1 MRYKAGLETR
11 DKILEATRRLI
22 ATDGL
27 DGTTIKAICEQAGVL
42 PGSFYNLFD
51 SKEQAILSVV
61 RQAID
66 AIDPD
71 PEHTGTDTLS
81 DLIDAYITF
90 VTEQG
95 DLARVYIRLALSG
108 GANNSEIQGRTMRH
122 HQARVSRF
130 AAAMGRAH
138 PEFSDEELERRAETL
153 VSALNGI
160 TLHRVM
166 DPDFDVAVH
175 ARALLTDALA
185 GV

>member
-11 DKILEATRRLI
+11 DRILESTRRLI
-22 ATDGL
+22 ASDGL
-27 DGTTIKAICEQAGVL
+27 DGTTIKTICNQAGVL

-61 RQAID
+61 REAIN
-66 AIDPD
+66 AVDPD
-71 PEHTGTDTLS
+71 PDHRGVDTLT
-81 DLIDAYITF
+81 DLIDAYIKF

-95 DLARVYIRLALSG
+95 DLARVYIKLALSG
-108 GANNSEIQGRTMRH
+108 GANNAEIRGRTMRH
-122 HQARVSRF
+122 HEARVARF
-130 AAAMGRAH
+130 AEAMARAH
-138 PEFSDEELERRAETL
+138 PEFGEAEIQRRAETL

>member
-22 ATDGL
+22 ATEGM
-27 DGTTIKAICEQAGVL
+27 DGTTIKAICDHAGVL

-51 SKEQAILSVV
+51 SKEQAILTVV

-71 PEHTGTDTLS
+71 PDHRGTDTLS
-81 DLIDAYITF
+81 DLIDAYIRF

-95 DLARVYIRLALSG
+95 DLARVYIRLAISG
-108 GANNSEIQGRTMRH
+108 SANNSEIRGRTMRH
-122 HQARVSRF
+122 HEARVARF

-138 PEFSDEELERRAETL
+138 PEFSEAEVDRRAETL

-166 DPDFDVAVH
+166 DPDFDVATH

>member
-1 MRYKAGLETR
+1 MRYKAGIETR

-27 DGTTIKAICEQAGVL
+27 DGTTIKAICDQAGVL

-51 SKEQAILSVV
+51 SKEQAILTVV

-71 PEHTGTDTLS
+71 PDHRGTDTLT
-81 DLIDAYITF
+81 DLIDAYIRF

-95 DLARVYIRLALSG
+95 DLARVYIRLAVSG
-108 GANNSEIQGRTMRH
+108 GASNSEIRGRTKRH
-122 HQARVSRF
+122 HEARVARF

-138 PEFSDEELERRAETL
+138 PEFSETELERRAETL

-160 TLHRVM
+160 TLHRVL

-175 ARALLTDALA
+175 ARALLNDALA